1 MTTIQSDCIQKLIA
15 ELKRLPGIGAKSA
28 ERIAFHILDM
38 SPDRANELAR
48 AIAAVKEKIKL
59 CSLCCNVT
67 ETDPCPICSSEK
79 RDRSIVCVVEKP
91 SNVATIEKGGAY
103 NGLYHVLHGL
113 VSPLSGVRPE
123 DVTIGKLLDRLQE
136 GNVKELVIATNP
148 TVDGDSTALYLA
160 KVARPL
166 GVAATRIARGVPVGG
181 DIEFAGEATL
191 VRAMEGRMEL

>member
-1 MTTIQSDCIQKLIA
+1 
-15 ELKRLPGIGAKSA
+15 LPGIGAKSA

-67 ETDPCPICSSEK
+67 ETDPCPICSSER

-160 KVARPL
+160 KVAKPL